1 MHKAADAQGSRQGI
15 KTSIVNRG
23 DEYLGENFI
32 FIPE

>member
-15 KTSIVNRG
+15 KTSIVNWG
-23 DEYLGENFI
+23 EKYLGKNFI